1 MTTTSGSVTI
11 TDEFVAALADRAQQ
25 AEELRKLPADTIRDA
40 TDSGLLDLLI
50 PRRFGGL
57 EAPYPEIV
65 DHVRRL
71 AHGCTSSAWTL
82 GFYTLHGWITAL
94 FDEQAQQEAFA
105 DRPYLAPAPLAPTG
119 TAEPRDGG
127 FTLSGRWS
135 WATGIMQANWV
146 MVGAIVTGDKPDAI
160 LALLPVSDARVEDV
174 WHTDGMRATGSNDVV
189 VENAF
194 VPSHR
199 TIRVRDLY
207 AGRTPGAALHDNSSY
222 RWPMV
227 PALALLAAMP
237 ALGTAER
244 VADLYATRL
253 SERVLAYQ
261 MVKQKD
267 KPAARIRLGDAR
279 IRLRALRA
287 LLDGTVA
294 TIEGTLAA
302 GETVDLRTRAQAR
315 LAAARIVHES
325 KAVIGSLLEASG
337 ASVHFL
343 DHPMQRARRDVDVL
357 SGHVVFDHDEI
368 REITGSLEI
377 GMEISPFAM
386 V

>member
-1 MTTTSGSVTI
+1 MTTTSRSVTI

-57 EAPYPEIV
+57 EAPYPEIL

-207 AGRTPGAALHDNSSY
+207 AGRPPGAALHDNPSY

-244 VADLYATRL
+244 VTDLYATRL

>member
-11 TDEFVAALADRAQQ
+11 TDEFVTALADRAQQ

-57 EAPYPEIV
+57 EAPYPEIL

-302 GETVDLRTRAQAR
+302 GETVDVRTRAQAR

>member
-11 TDEFVAALADRAQQ
+11 TDEFVAALADRARQ

-57 EAPYPEIV
+57 EAPYPEIL

-207 AGRTPGAALHDNSSY
+207 AGRTPGAALHDNPSY

-261 MVKQKD
+261 MVKQKN

>member
-11 TDEFVAALADRAQQ
+11 TDEFVAALADRARQ

-57 EAPYPEIV
+57 EAPYPEIL

-207 AGRTPGAALHDNSSY
+207 AGRTPGAALHDSPSY

>member
-11 TDEFVAALADRAQQ
+11 TDEFVTALADRAQQ

-57 EAPYPEIV
+57 EAPYPEIL

-105 DRPYLAPAPLAPTG
+105 VRPYLAPAPLAPTG

-207 AGRTPGAALHDNSSY
+207 AGRTPGAALHDNPSY

-244 VADLYATRL
+244 VTDLYATRL

>member
-57 EAPYPEIV
+57 EAPYPEIL

-207 AGRTPGAALHDNSSY
+207 AGRTPGAALHDNPSY

-343 DHPMQRARRDVDVL
+343 DHPMQRAQRDVDVL

>member
-57 EAPYPEIV
+57 EAPYPEIL

-94 FDEQAQQEAFA
+94 FDEQAQREAFA

-207 AGRTPGAALHDNSSY
+207 AGRTPGAALHDNPSY

-244 VADLYATRL
+244 VTDLYATRL

>member
-11 TDEFVAALADRAQQ
+11 TDEFVTALADRAQQ

-57 EAPYPEIV
+57 EAPYPEIL

-207 AGRTPGAALHDNSSY
+207 AGRTPGAALHDNPSY

-302 GETVDLRTRAQAR
+302 GETVDVRTRAQAR

>member
-57 EAPYPEIV
+57 EAPYPEIL

-105 DRPYLAPAPLAPTG
+105 DRPYLAPAPLAATG

>member
-57 EAPYPEIV
+57 EAPYPEIL

-94 FDEQAQQEAFA
+94 FDEQAQREAFA

-207 AGRTPGAALHDNSSY
+207 AGRTPGAALHDNPSY
-222 RWPMV
+222 
-227 PALALLAAMP
+227 
-237 ALGTAER
+237 
-244 VADLYATRL
+244 L
-253 SERVLAYQ
+253 SL
-261 MVKQKD
+261 
-267 KPAARIRLGDAR
+267 IH
-279 IRLRALRA
+279 I
-287 LLDGTVA
+287 
-294 TIEGTLAA
+294 
-302 GETVDLRTRAQAR
+302 
-315 LAAARIVHES
+315 
-325 KAVIGSLLEASG
+325 
-337 ASVHFL
+337 
-343 DHPMQRARRDVDVL
+343 
-357 SGHVVFDHDEI
+357 
-368 REITGSLEI
+368 
-377 GMEISPFAM
+377 
-386 V
+386 

>member
-11 TDEFVAALADRAQQ
+11 TDEFVTALADRAQQ

-57 EAPYPEIV
+57 EAPYPEIL

-207 AGRTPGAALHDNSSY
+207 AGRTPGAALHDNPSY

>member
-57 EAPYPEIV
+57 EAPYPEIL

-207 AGRTPGAALHDNSSY
+207 AGRTPGAALHDNPSY

>member
-57 EAPYPEIV
+57 EAPYPEIL

>member
-11 TDEFVAALADRAQQ
+11 TDEFVAALADRARQ

-57 EAPYPEIV
+57 EAPYPEIL

-207 AGRTPGAALHDNSSY
+207 AGRPPGAALHDSPSY

>member
-57 EAPYPEIV
+57 EAPYPEIL

-207 AGRTPGAALHDNSSY
+207 AGRTPGAALHDNPSY

-244 VADLYATRL
+244 VTDLYATRL